1 MLGTKILQRL
11 SASDRAKGNKS
22 EDSLGRTLKQPWEN
36 CGERTLY
43 SVFMILFLLLL
54 FLCFVLYYPIFMFVI
69 TLFSFSLMDSMRV
82 VKLTLL
88 QRGKSSLVL
97 LMVLIH
103 EIGL

>member
-88 QRGKSSLVL
+88 QGGKSSLVL